1 MSFSALQSSGAFA
14 YLTLFGNLMNIPEC
28 FKTQQIQGV
37 KSAAQVAGRHRGGPA
52 PAYPIPVVRVVLVA
66 AQDILKPLVVVVV
79 AERAGVAIVVE
90 ELPLLANRDA
100 V

>member
-1 MSFSALQSSGAFA
+1 MSFSALQGSGAFA
-14 YLTLFGNLMNIPEC
+14 DLTLFDNLMNTPEC

-37 KSAAQVAGRHRGGPA
+37 RSAAQVAGRRRGGPA
-52 PAYPIPVVRVVLVA
+52 PASPIRVVRVLLVA
-66 AQDILKPLVVVVV
+66 AKDISNPLGVAVV
-79 AERAGVAIVVE
+79 AEIAGVAVVVE